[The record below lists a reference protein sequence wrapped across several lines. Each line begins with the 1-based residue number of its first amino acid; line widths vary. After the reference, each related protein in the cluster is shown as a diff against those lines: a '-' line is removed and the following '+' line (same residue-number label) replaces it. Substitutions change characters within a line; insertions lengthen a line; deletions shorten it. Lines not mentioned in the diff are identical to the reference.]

1 MRKYLAAC
9 CLGLIVGAVHAENHQ
24 ITVEDFVFTPSDLT
38 ILVGDSVTWTNE
50 EGFHNVVA
58 DDGSFRCANGCDSTG
73 GNGDPASSSWSFTLT
88 FNDPETIAYF
98 CEVHGDVGGSGMS
111 GTIEVIDDVIFVD
124 GFEATARA
132 R

>member
-1 MRKYLAAC
+1 MRKYPAAC
-9 CLGLIVGAVHAENHQ
+9 CLGFIASAVYAENHQ
-24 ITVEDFVFTPSDLT
+24 VTVENFVFTPSDLT

-58 DDGSFRCANGCDSTG
+58 DDGAFRCADGCDSNG
-73 GNGDPASSSWSFTLT
+73 GNGDPASTPWAFTLT

-98 CEVHGDVGGSGMS
+98 CEVHGGAGGSGMS

-124 GFEATARA
+124 GFEATART